1 MQDLLQTISRIIH
14 QINVSMYI
22 ILRIIMRFNDDREMR
37 QVTIFRSELF
47 TIAHRSQFIN
57 GMILPNHSHDSP
69 IPRSIIVQDP
79 RSSQE
84 IAKNIR
90 MEFRLNGHRLL
101 EHGASSTCAS
111 ITLRFFLLRS
121 KCRFDTQIWRKEYI
135 KDRANPSLIKRVNRV
150 AGSIVKV
157 QNGD

>member
-22 ILRIIMRFNDDREMR
+22 ILRIIMRFNDDREMVVNKLR
-37 QVTIFRSELF
+37 SFLRSELF

-84 IAKNIR
+84 IAKKSNLGLMDIDCWSIINLCLDHVTFLPFEIEMQIR
-90 MEFRLNGHRLL
+90 HTDMEERIYKG
-101 EHGASSTCAS
+101 
-111 ITLRFFLLRS
+111 
-121 KCRFDTQIWRKEYI
+121 
-135 KDRANPSLIKRVNRV
+135 
-150 AGSIVKV
+150 
-157 QNGD
+157 

>member
-22 ILRIIMRFNDDREMR
+22 ILRIIMRFNDDREMVVNKR

-57 GMILPNHSHDSP
+57 EMILPNHSHDSP

-79 RSSQE
+79 RKKSQKIFEWNFGLMDIDCSSIINLCLDHVTFLPFE
-84 IAKNIR
+84 IEMQIR
-90 MEFRLNGHRLL
+90 HTDMEERIYKG
-101 EHGASSTCAS
+101 
-111 ITLRFFLLRS
+111 
-121 KCRFDTQIWRKEYI
+121 
-135 KDRANPSLIKRVNRV
+135 
-150 AGSIVKV
+150 
-157 QNGD
+157 